1 MVESFGVSKNEVA
14 FYAGVTSAVFS
25 LCQCFTGVIWGRAS
39 DIYGRKPAILLG
51 LSCTMLTT
59 VLFGFSRSLTMAIV
73 VRAFSGLVNGNV
85 GIIRTTVAEMVPQ
98 KELQPRAFSIM
109 PLVWTVGSIFGP
121 GFGGFLANPVERHPS
136 LFGGNRFF
144 KAFPFALPNLVA
156 AIFFLVGLTTG
167 ILFLKV
173 CRFALCFQGC
183 HSGEGMCDTQAYAG
197 IGNTGDS
204 KG

>member
-25 LCQCFTGVIWGRAS
+25 LCQSFTGVIWGRAS

-73 VRAFSGLVNGNV
+73 VRAFAGLGNGNV
-85 GIIRTTVAEMVPQ
+85 GIIRTSVAEMVPQ

-109 PLVWTVGSIFGP
+109 PLVWTIGSIFGP
-121 GFGGFLANPVERHPS
+121 GFGGFLAKPVERHPG
-136 LFGGNRFF
+136 LFGGNRLF

-167 ILFLKV
+167 MLFLKV
-173 CRFALCFQGC
+173 CRFALLPGFPLRRR
-183 HSGEGMCDTQAYAG
+183 SVIYRLMRE
-197 IGNTGDS
+197 
-204 KG
+204 